1 MSLDSA
7 SPSAPTSRH
16 RPGVG
21 AFVTVGAIEAVVRG
35 IMLAVYPLLMYRAW
49 GEAAVVS
56 KWYFLVGVVSLLTG
70 LCVPMVTRHLP
81 RRWVYSLGVLLYMVS
96 AGLGM
101 AGGKWTTLALLC
113 HVTGTA
119 TVFVCFNAYV
129 LDNVTKGDFGRLESR
144 RLMFGAIG
152 WTVGP
157 VLGVWLLRYW
167 HGAPFAIVG
176 LSALTMLA
184 AFWGLGLSGGRT
196 SGNTRAGAS
205 NPWGFL
211 RRFLGQPRLV
221 AGWSFAVLRSCGWS
235 VYTVYVGIFAVQSGL
250 GEQVGGIASSL
261 ANMGLFMAPLM
272 LRWMHKHSVRHAV
285 RTGFLVAGC
294 IFVLGGLLSPF
305 PLATVVLLVLASYF
319 LVLLDVCA
327 GLPFLMAVKPSQRT
341 EMSAVYSSFRDVS
354 GIVTPGL
361 AWLVLQFSP
370 LAGVFAMGGLAL
382 LLAWVIAGKLHP
394 ELGVPGAQRMR
405 SVRGPVRQGRAA

>member
-1 MSLDSA
+1 MSLDSVP
-7 SPSAPTSRH
+7 PSTPPLPH

-21 AFVTVGAIEAVVRG
+21 AFVAVGAIEAVVRG

-70 LCVPMVTRHLP
+70 LCVPMLTRHLP
-81 RRWVYSLGVLLYMVS
+81 RRWVYSLGVVLYLVS

-113 HVTGTA
+113 HATGTA

-129 LDNVTKGDFGRLESR
+129 LDNVTKGDYGRLESR
-144 RLMFGAIG
+144 RLMFSALG

-176 LSALTMLA
+176 LSALTMLS

-196 SGNTRAGAS
+196 SGNARAGAS

-261 ANMGLFMAPLM
+261 ANLGLFMAPLM
-272 LRWMHKHSVRHAV
+272 LRWMHRHSVRHAV
-285 RTGFLVAGC
+285 RTGFLVAAC
-294 IFVLGGLLSPF
+294 TFVLAGLLSPF
-305 PLATVVLLVLASYF
+305 PLMTVVILVVASYF

-370 LAGVFAMGGLAL
+370 LAGVFVMGGLAL
-382 LLAWVIAGKLHP
+382 LLGWVIAGKLHP
-394 ELGVPGAQRMR
+394 ELGVPGASRLR
-405 SVRGPVRQGRAA
+405 DDGAGR